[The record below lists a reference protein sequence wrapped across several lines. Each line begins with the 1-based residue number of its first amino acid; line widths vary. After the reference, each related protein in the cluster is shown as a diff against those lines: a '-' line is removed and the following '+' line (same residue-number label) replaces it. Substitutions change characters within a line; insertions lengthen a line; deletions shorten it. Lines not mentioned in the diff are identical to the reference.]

1 MLCYSQSKYGVEH
14 NLVSMQIQLWN
25 IAMKAFLSLHTE
37 TYTERPDGDLE
48 ANGERWDDKLKGRT
62 KTGAESAIICLSGT
76 LT

>member
-1 MLCYSQSKYGVEH
+1 
-14 NLVSMQIQLWN
+14 
-25 IAMKAFLSLHTE
+25 MKTFLSLHTE

-62 KTGAESAIICLSGT
+62 KTGVESAIICLSGT